1 MSSNA
6 NDTKTRILEATWHL
20 MEDSPGR
27 EISMNAIAK
36 AAGISRQAVYLHFA
50 SRTELLIATLDY
62 VDNVKGLDARM
73 EQLCQMTDGLE
84 LLDACVETW
93 GNYIPEII
101 GMAKTLL
108 KAQETD
114 LAMANAWHAKMGCL
128 REMCKKIVET
138 LNQEW
143 QLSSRWTPE
152 EAIEIFFMTISIN
165 NWMHLV
171 EELGWSQAQYI
182 NGMKRLLR
190 STLVKL

>member
-1 MSSNA
+1 MSSNTK
-6 NDTKTRILEATWHL
+6 DTKTRILEATWHL

-114 LAMANAWHAKMGCL
+114 LAMANAWHAKMSCL